1 MNFVEGHESN
11 QRRFSF
17 CLYFYVLREY
27 SLWFS
32 TGWEYRW
39 FSWFSLCSEAAVIL
53 EAQDMRCTSITFV
66 PTVTLGYLSLNTLF
80 YQKKEKNLILVRTLI
95 KILILFPFLNGITS
109 PRKIWV
115 FSARSGEDL
124 VRTKLFI

>member
-1 MNFVEGHESN
+1 M
-11 QRRFSF
+11 
-17 CLYFYVLREY
+17 
-27 SLWFS
+27 
-32 TGWEYRW
+32 
-39 FSWFSLCSEAAVIL
+39 